1 MGKSTTAPAKLTTV
15 LAAGL
20 LILGAAACSSSDDSA
35 TPTTS
40 AAVDTDTP
48 TETPDPDTEAS
59 GTNTQ
64 APPGATA
71 GAAPTVQLNDR
82 PVDATFEP
90 ARCEWGT
97 DDGRPQLDFRAGSD
111 ATGGDLD
118 VELITTDPPIL
129 DDFTLEAGGTEWEA
143 TSENRRDAQITVE
156 GDNYRIISQVT
167 EDDGT
172 RTAKLE
178 VNFTCAV
185 R

>member
-1 MGKSTTAPAKLTTV
+1 MGKSMSTPAKLTTA

-20 LILGAAACSSSDDSA
+20 LMFGAAACSSSDDSA
-35 TPTTS
+35 TPTTT
-40 AAVDTDTP
+40 AAVDT
-48 TETPDPDTEAS
+48 ETPSPDTEAS
-59 GTNTQ
+59 GTSTPL
-64 APPGATA
+64 PPGAAA
-71 GAAPTVQLNDR
+71 GAAPTVQLDDR
-82 PVDATFEP
+82 PIDASFEP

-97 DDGRPQLDFRAGSD
+97 DDGRPQLEFRAGSD

-118 VELITTDPPIL
+118 VELVTTDPPIL
-129 DDFTLEAGGTEWEA
+129 DDFTLEADGTEWEA
-143 TSENRRDAQITVE
+143 TSENRRDAQITVD

-178 VNFTCAV
+178 AHFTCAG